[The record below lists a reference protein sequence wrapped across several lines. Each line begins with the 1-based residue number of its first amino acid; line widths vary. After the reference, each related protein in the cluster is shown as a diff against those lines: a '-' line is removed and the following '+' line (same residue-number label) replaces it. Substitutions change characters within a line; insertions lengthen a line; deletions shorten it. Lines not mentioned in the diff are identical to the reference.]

1 MVRRKPWNLS
11 GSLAIV
17 FNPPAWCGAARTLCV
32 GDVETPL
39 PWWKLLSGGGIK
51 VTKGAWKVILLCE
64 CFNNVDLGWLSA
76 YRYHKINCV
85 SRVCFLS
92 SLFTFFHLLF
102 CNLCL
107 PLLSLSSILLGLAIG
122 CKPCFG
128 MGVSDYNKLSCTSR

>member
-51 VTKGAWKVILLCE
+51 VTKGAWQVPK
-64 CFNNVDLGWLSA
+64 WLAFVASQ
-76 YRYHKINCV
+76 V
-85 SRVCFLS
+85 V
-92 SLFTFFHLLF
+92 
-102 CNLCL
+102 
-107 PLLSLSSILLGLAIG
+107 LLG
-122 CKPCFG
+122 K
-128 MGVSDYNKLSCTSR
+128 TW